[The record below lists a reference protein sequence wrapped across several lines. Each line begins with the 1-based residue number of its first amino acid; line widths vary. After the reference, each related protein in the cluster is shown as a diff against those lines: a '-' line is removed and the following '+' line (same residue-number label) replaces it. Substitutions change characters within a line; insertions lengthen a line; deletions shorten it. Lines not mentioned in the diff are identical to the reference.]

1 MASSVAVV
9 SVVLGAK
16 VKQTLQIISFLLPV
30 LTITPHAHG
39 QALLQPAVLASIA
52 VVLVHITILI
62 QATPVAM
69 ILAHGPFKEAF
80 AALTADH
87 AIVPP
92 RCPVPAHNTRLT
104 TKQMGRRS
112 NNFHCNS

>member
-1 MASSVAVV
+1 MEGSVAVV

-16 VKQTLQIISFLLPV
+16 VKQALEIISFLLPV

-62 QATPVAM
+62 QAASVAL
-69 ILAHGPFKEAF
+69 ILAHRPFEEAF

-92 RCPVPAHNTRLT
+92 RCPVTAHNTCLT
-104 TKQMGRRS
+104 SKQVGRRS
-112 NNFHCNS
+112 SNFHCNS

>member
-1 MASSVAVV
+1 MVGSVAVV
-9 SVVLGAK
+9 SDVLGAED
-16 VKQTLQIISFLLPV
+16 KQALEIFSFLHPV

-39 QALLQPAVLASIA
+39 QALLQPAVLASVA

-62 QATPVAM
+62 QATPVPL
-69 ILAHGPFKEAF
+69 ILAHGPFEEAF
-80 AALTADH
+80 AALTADR

-92 RCPVPAHNTRLT
+92 RCPVTAHNTRLT

-112 NNFHCNS
+112 NNFHFNS